1 MTAFT
6 QVLLSS
12 HSFQAMGAARRDP
25 RRGEIPV
32 RSASC
37 GSVVRQ
43 TWGSSVEY
51 RLAKIQKYKSKFR
64 TMAANVF
71 HRLPHYQGGN
81 MENEKTTLTVLMV
94 EPGKAPYQ
102 AAIGADL
109 KSLQQVVGG
118 YIESI
123 APYDDPVAIVCNEEG
138 KLEQLPF
145 NRGLRDESG
154 NLYDYIAGNF
164 MIVGLGEED
173 FTSLPPEYIEKYS
186 QLFAQPEILNIA
198 NGKFEVL
205 PDTSF
210 EQQESEEPNMSM

>member
-1 MTAFT
+1 MCSYMSQSADCFMHSGF
-6 QVLLSS
+6 LLHIISNYAL
-12 HSFQAMGAARRDP
+12 QTL
-25 RRGEIPV
+25 
-32 RSASC
+32 C
-37 GSVVRQ
+37 GS
-43 TWGSSVEY
+43 
-51 RLAKIQKYKSKFR
+51 
-64 TMAANVF
+64 
-71 HRLPHYQGGN
+71 PHN
-81 MENEKTTLTVLMV
+81 
-94 EPGKAPYQ
+94 
-102 AAIGADL
+102 
-109 KSLQQVVGG
+109 
-118 YIESI
+118 
-123 APYDDPVAIVCNEEG
+123 VCNEEG

-198 NGKFEVL
+198 NGRFEVL

>member
-1 MTAFT
+1 M
-6 QVLLSS
+6 
-12 HSFQAMGAARRDP
+12 
-25 RRGEIPV
+25 
-32 RSASC
+32 
-37 GSVVRQ
+37 
-43 TWGSSVEY
+43 
-51 RLAKIQKYKSKFR
+51 K
-64 TMAANVF
+64 
-71 HRLPHYQGGN
+71 
-81 MENEKTTLTVLMV
+81 VLMV
-94 EPGKAPYQ
+94 EPGKSPY
-102 AAIGADL
+102 AAEIESGL
-109 KSLQQVVGG
+109 KSLQAAVGG
-118 YIESI
+118 DIQAVY
-123 APYDDPVAIVCNEEG
+123 PYEDPVALICNEEG

>member
-1 MTAFT
+1 
-6 QVLLSS
+6 
-12 HSFQAMGAARRDP
+12 
-25 RRGEIPV
+25 
-32 RSASC
+32 
-37 GSVVRQ
+37 
-43 TWGSSVEY
+43 
-51 RLAKIQKYKSKFR
+51 
-64 TMAANVF
+64 
-71 HRLPHYQGGN
+71 
-81 MENEKTTLTVLMV
+81 MENEKSTLTVLMV
-94 EPGKAPYQ
+94 EPGKTPYQ

-123 APYDDPVAIVCNEEG
+123 SPYDDPVAIICNEEG

-173 FTSLPPEYIEKYS
+173 FTSLLPEYVEKYS
-186 QLFAQPEILNIA
+186 QLFAQPEILNIT

-205 PDTSF
+205 PDVSG
-210 EQQESEEPNMSM
+210 EQLESDEPNMSM

>member
-1 MTAFT
+1 
-6 QVLLSS
+6 
-12 HSFQAMGAARRDP
+12 
-25 RRGEIPV
+25 
-32 RSASC
+32 
-37 GSVVRQ
+37 
-43 TWGSSVEY
+43 
-51 RLAKIQKYKSKFR
+51 
-64 TMAANVF
+64 
-71 HRLPHYQGGN
+71 
-81 MENEKTTLTVLMV
+81 MENEKSTLTVLMV

-102 AAIGADL
+102 TAIGADL

-123 APYDDPVAIVCNEEG
+123 APYDDPVAIICNEEG

-164 MIVGLGEED
+164 MIVGLGDED

-198 NGKFEVL
+198 NGRFEVL
-205 PDTSF
+205 PDASF

>member
-1 MTAFT
+1 
-6 QVLLSS
+6 
-12 HSFQAMGAARRDP
+12 
-25 RRGEIPV
+25 
-32 RSASC
+32 
-37 GSVVRQ
+37 
-43 TWGSSVEY
+43 
-51 RLAKIQKYKSKFR
+51 
-64 TMAANVF
+64 
-71 HRLPHYQGGN
+71 
-81 MENEKTTLTVLMV
+81 MENEKSTLIVLVV

-102 AAIGADL
+102 AAIGSDL

-123 APYDDPVAIVCNEEG
+123 APYDDPVVIVCNEEG

-164 MIVGLGEED
+164 MIVGLGEENL
-173 FTSLPPEYIEKYS
+173 TSLQPEYIEKYS
-186 QLFAQPEILNIA
+186 QLFAQPEILNIT

>member
-37 GSVVRQ
+37 GSVVRP
-43 TWGSSVEY
+43 TWGSSVKY
-51 RLAKIQKYKSKFR
+51 RLAKIQKVKIQNNGSRCYTS
-64 TMAANVF
+64 AAA
-71 HRLPHYQGGN
+71 LSGGN
-81 MENEKTTLTVLMV
+81 MENEKSTLTVLMI
-94 EPGKAPYQ
+94 EPSKAPYQ

-123 APYDDPVAIVCNEEG
+123 APYDDPVAIICNEEG

-186 QLFAQPEILNIA
+186 QLFAQPEILNIT
-198 NGKFEVL
+198 NGRLEVL

-210 EQQESEEPNMSM
+210 EQKESEEPNMSM

>member
-1 MTAFT
+1 MANTFWEKDFLIMCSYMSQSADCFMHSGF
-6 QVLLSS
+6 LLHIISNYAL
-12 HSFQAMGAARRDP
+12 QML
-25 RRGEIPV
+25 
-32 RSASC
+32 C
-37 GSVVRQ
+37 GS
-43 TWGSSVEY
+43 
-51 RLAKIQKYKSKFR
+51 
-64 TMAANVF
+64 
-71 HRLPHYQGGN
+71 PHN
-81 MENEKTTLTVLMV
+81 
-94 EPGKAPYQ
+94 
-102 AAIGADL
+102 
-109 KSLQQVVGG
+109 
-118 YIESI
+118 
-123 APYDDPVAIVCNEEG
+123 VCNEEG

-198 NGKFEVL
+198 NGRFEVL

>member
-1 MTAFT
+1 MLHITKNYALQT
-6 QVLLSS
+6 LC
-12 HSFQAMGAARRDP
+12 
-25 RRGEIPV
+25 GEPH
-32 RSASC
+32 
-37 GSVVRQ
+37 
-43 TWGSSVEY
+43 
-51 RLAKIQKYKSKFR
+51 KI
-64 TMAANVF
+64 
-71 HRLPHYQGGN
+71 
-81 MENEKTTLTVLMV
+81 
-94 EPGKAPYQ
+94 
-102 AAIGADL
+102 
-109 KSLQQVVGG
+109 
-118 YIESI
+118 
-123 APYDDPVAIVCNEEG
+123 CNEEG

-198 NGKFEVL
+198 NGRFEVL

>member
-32 RSASC
+32 RSANC
-37 GSVVRQ
+37 GSVVRPP
-43 TWGSSVEY
+43 WGSSVEY
-51 RLAKIQKYKSKFR
+51 RLAKIQKVKIQNKGSRCYAS
-64 TMAANVF
+64 AAA
-71 HRLPHYQGGN
+71 LSGGN
-81 MENEKTTLTVLMV
+81 MENEKSTLTVLMV

-123 APYDDPVAIVCNEEG
+123 SPYDDPVAIVCNDEG

-173 FTSLPPEYIEKYS
+173 FTSLSPEYIEKYS
-186 QLFAQPEILNIA
+186 QLFAQPEILNIT
-198 NGKFEVL
+198 NGRLEVL

-210 EQQESEEPNMSM
+210 EQQKSEEPNMSM

>member
-1 MTAFT
+1 M
-6 QVLLSS
+6 
-12 HSFQAMGAARRDP
+12 
-25 RRGEIPV
+25 

-37 GSVVRQ
+37 GSVVRP

-51 RLAKIQKYKSKFR
+51 RLAKIQKQKSKFR
-64 TMAANVF
+64 TMAAGVI

-81 MENEKTTLTVLMV
+81 RENEKSTLTVLMV

-123 APYDDPVAIVCNEEG
+123 SPYDDPVAIICNEEG

-164 MIVGLGEED
+164 MIVGLGEEN

-186 QLFAQPEILNIA
+186 QLFAQPEILNIT

-210 EQQESEEPNMSM
+210 ERQKSEEPNMSM

>member
-1 MTAFT
+1 
-6 QVLLSS
+6 
-12 HSFQAMGAARRDP
+12 
-25 RRGEIPV
+25 
-32 RSASC
+32 
-37 GSVVRQ
+37 
-43 TWGSSVEY
+43 
-51 RLAKIQKYKSKFR
+51 
-64 TMAANVF
+64 MAAGVL

-81 MENEKTTLTVLMV
+81 MENEKSTLTVLMV

-109 KSLQQVVGG
+109 KSLQHVVGG

-173 FTSLPPEYIEKYS
+173 FTSLPPEYIEKYF
-186 QLFAQPEILNIA
+186 QLFAQPEILSIT
-198 NGKFEVL
+198 NGRFEVL

>member
-37 GSVVRQ
+37 GSVVRPA
-43 TWGSSVEY
+43 WGSSVEY
-51 RLAKIQKYKSKFR
+51 RLEKSKKSKFR
-64 TMAANVF
+64 TMAAGII

-81 MENEKTTLTVLMV
+81 MENEKSTLTVLMV

-123 APYDDPVAIVCNEEG
+123 SPYDDPVAIVCNDEG

-186 QLFAQPEILNIA
+186 QLFAQPEILNIT
-198 NGKFEVL
+198 NGRLEVL

-210 EQQESEEPNMSM
+210 EQKESEEPNMSM

>member
-32 RSASC
+32 RSASY
-37 GSVVRQ
+37 GSVVARPGEVVSNTGQ
-43 TWGSSVEY
+43 
-51 RLAKIQKYKSKFR
+51 QKSKKSKFR
-64 TMAANVF
+64 TMAAGVI
-71 HRLPHYQGGN
+71 HRLPHYLLGEN
-81 MENEKTTLTVLMV
+81 MENEKSTLTVLMV

-102 AAIGADL
+102 TAIGADL

-123 APYDDPVAIVCNEEG
+123 APYDDPVAIICNEEG

-164 MIVGLGEED
+164 MIIGLGEED
-173 FTSLPPEYIEKYS
+173 FTSLLPEYIEKYS
-186 QLFAQPEILNIA
+186 QLFAQPEILNIT

-210 EQQESEEPNMSM
+210 EQQDSEEPNMSM

>member
-32 RSASC
+32 RSANC
-37 GSVVRQ
+37 GSVVRP

-51 RLAKIQKYKSKFR
+51 RLEKSKKSKFR
-64 TMAANVF
+64 TMAAGVI

-81 MENEKTTLTVLMV
+81 MENGKSTLTVLMV

-102 AAIGADL
+102 AAVGADL

-123 APYDDPVAIVCNEEG
+123 APYDDPVAIVCNDEG

-186 QLFAQPEILNIA
+186 QLFAQPEILNIT
-198 NGKFEVL
+198 NGRLEVL

-210 EQQESEEPNMSM
+210 EQKESEEPNMSM